1 MEVDSLKEAG
11 PCDQSGAEIFSPLGA
26 VERFC
31 SDSVQV
37 TSVTIRVGYE
47 KNALKLTYIAGAWRT
62 MSCNK
67 LMTAGRTRP
76 SLTQWS
82 RFLSIQ
88 PLESEEGLGM
98 EYGDTRDLLQ

>member
-1 MEVDSLKEAG
+1 M
-11 PCDQSGAEIFSPLGA
+11 
-26 VERFC
+26 
-31 SDSVQV
+31 

-67 LMTAGRTRP
+67 LMTVGRMRP